1 MKGSEKGRR
10 QKAEGGRRKEFTEEL
25 ESLRIK
31 NLLRELTCIESSGNS
46 RIKIK
51 GQLYTNFSSNDYLNL
66 SNHPD
71 IIKAAVMSINKYG
84 FGSGASRLLS
94 GTYLPHVKLEE
105 RIAKFK
111 KTEAALVF
119 NTGYAANTGT
129 IPAIAG
135 SDTVIFS
142 DELNHASIVD
152 GARLSKADIKVYK
165 HKDVNHLESLLKK
178 SLKSKFISRRLIIT
192 DMVFSMDGDIAPLKD
207 LLSLCDRYDAVL
219 MIDDAH
225 GTGVLGKTGRGGLEH
240 FGIKADN
247 IIQMGTL
254 SKAAGCYGAFV
265 AGNKDLKNLL
275 INKARSFI
283 YSTSLPPAVCEAG
296 IKAIDIIDSR
306 STRLRERLWKN
317 RGRLYDGLKNMGF
330 DTLDSETP
338 IIPILAGDVKNAL
351 KMGQYLK
358 RNKIFAPA
366 IRPPTVPE
374 GKCRIRFTVTAGHT
388 AEEIDKTLEHLKK
401 FCPSFPRM
409 RESRKSIKEL
419 DSPIKSE
426 NDK

>member
-1 MKGSEKGRR
+1 VR
-10 QKAEGGRRKEFTEEL
+10 EFDEDL
-25 ESLRIK
+25 KQLKNK
-31 NLLRELTCIESSGNS
+31 NLLRKLTCIESSHDSEISIN
-46 RIKIK
+46 
-51 GQLYTNFSSNDYLNL
+51 GQTYIDFSSNDYLGL
-66 SNHPD
+66 SNHPE
-71 IIKAAVMSINKYG
+71 IIKTAAAALKKYG

-94 GTYLPHVKLEE
+94 GTCSPHVNLEE

-135 SDTVIFS
+135 ADALIFS

-152 GARLSKADIKVYK
+152 GTRLSKADVAVYR

-178 SLKSKFISRRLIIT
+178 SIKRRSVRRRLIIT
-192 DMVFSMDGDIAPLKD
+192 DTIFSMDGDIAPLKD
-207 LLSLCDRYDAVL
+207 VASLCERYGSLL

-225 GTGVLGKTGRGGLEH
+225 STGVLGKTGRGGLEH

-265 AGNKDLKNLL
+265 AGNRDLIDLL
-275 INKARSFI
+275 VNKARSFI

-296 IKAIDIIDSR
+296 IKAIDIIESGPE
-306 STRLRERLWKN
+306 RLRKLLWRN
-317 RGRLYDGLKNMGF
+317 RQRFFEGLKNIGC
-330 DTLDSETP
+330 DTLGSETP
-338 IIPILAGDVKNAL
+338 IIPVLTGDAKNAL
-351 KMGQYLK
+351 RIGRHLYKHH
-358 RNKIFAPA
+358 IFAPA

-374 GKCRIRFTVTAGHT
+374 GRCRIRFSITAGHT
-388 AEEIDKTLEHLKK
+388 DEDIDRALEKLSK
-401 FCPSFPRM
+401 F
-409 RESRKSIKEL
+409 KI
-419 DSPIKSE
+419 
-426 NDK
+426 